1 MREKTIRSH
10 VQLKWEDT
18 ATIENDFLQ
27 KTLESLEKAAEKAE
41 RWNDSIIDMIR
52 LYFVDMQTIYQ
63 VLYTKMKKGGRI
75 YFNVSNSAYYNI
87 LIDTLEICAE
97 ISESVGFKVLEIR
110 DARYLNASPQQKDA
124 VGKLLEGVI
133 VLEK

>member
-1 MREKTIRSH
+1 M
-10 VQLKWEDT
+10 KWEDT

-63 VLYTKMKKGGRI
+63 VLYTKMKKEDAFILMYLIRHIII
-75 YFNVSNSAYYNI
+75 Y
-87 LIDTLEICAE
+87 
-97 ISESVGFKVLEIR
+97 
-110 DARYLNASPQQKDA
+110 
-124 VGKLLEGVI
+124 
-133 VLEK
+133 